1 MVHMLTLRV
10 CWKCAARELC
20 VCRASVNRAGG
31 SPNVIR
37 KGARDHSRMSEPKR
51 KRLVRKRKLEKWS
64 GRGEIYAWLRAHHK
78 KIKSLKVG
86 DDRPWSE
93 LLLDLRMDLAGII
106 PAERI
111 ALNNVL
117 NTWKRV
123 CRDLGDSPPVYRF
136 KNYPSRIPKDWRPRL
151 FRRRQ
156 WGRQRVANRH
166 QRAPRSG
173 PASFARPHP
182 RIRSPAG
189 N

>member
-1 MVHMLTLRV
+1 
-10 CWKCAARELC
+10 
-20 VCRASVNRAGG
+20 
-31 SPNVIR
+31 
-37 KGARDHSRMSEPKR
+37 MSEPKR

-123 CRDLGDSPPVYRF
+123 WPRPWRLATRLPVQELPF
-136 KNYPSRIPKDWRPRL
+136 KNSQGLEAGGFFVAGSGAGGGWPTDISEPL
-151 FRRRQ
+151 A
-156 WGRQRVANRH
+156 RV
-166 QRAPRSG
+166 QP
-173 PASFARPHP
+173 PFARPHP

>member
-1 MVHMLTLRV
+1 
-10 CWKCAARELC
+10 
-20 VCRASVNRAGG
+20 
-31 SPNVIR
+31 
-37 KGARDHSRMSEPKR
+37 MSEPKR

-136 KNYPSRIPKDWRPRL
+136 RNYPSRIPKDWRPEA
-151 FRRRQ
+151 FSSPA
-156 WGRQRVANRH
+156 V
-166 QRAPRSG
+166 G
-173 PASFARPHP
+173 PAAGGQPTSASPSLGSSLIRTSPSENTVTGRKLTGKEKLARLEAELAS
-182 RIRSPAG
+182 RRG
-189 N
+189 G